1 MESGTKRWIPGVVVG
16 IVVALAVAGW
26 FLLGSWMILRPP
38 ASEGPLVRNG
48 VAAVVVCGGDS
59 DFETQYEALD
69 YVPRPSTG
77 VWDVEYKGDC
87 TVWFHF
93 QSGE

>member
-1 MESGTKRWIPGVVVG
+1 MGVVVALA
-16 IVVALAVAGW
+16 VALAVAGW
-26 FLLGSWMILRPP
+26 FLLGPWIILRPP
-38 ASEGPLVRNG
+38 ASEGTLVRNG

-69 YVPRPSTG
+69 YVPRPKTG
-77 VWDVEYKGDC
+77 VWQAERKGEC
-87 TVWFHF
+87 TVWFHL